1 MNDQLRC
8 KRLCACARWCSTW
21 ARARRAA
28 ARMNDECALSARCK
42 DDHAFPA
49 AFVRGRAA
57 AGTAALFAPLPASV
71 ADPGT
76 VQVRSRRAGG
86 RGSPGLSR
94 RFAGFCALPPAG
106 RVSRRLAAARASAQP
121 RRGDAV
127 HAPRRAARRGARLPR
142 CRLSAA
148 SCLSLSAA
156 AADASLPS
164 AAAARRLPRPAGAAA
179 ARTLRLGSRGASGVT
194 IRHGSIRRPASPQLH
209 ARLI

>member
-94 RFAGFCALPPAG
+94 RFAGFVLC
-106 RVSRRLAAARASAQP
+106 RRLGAYRAAWPRRAPARSHAAAMRST
-121 RRGDAV
+121 RRGGLRAEGPGSRAV
-127 HAPRRAARRGARLPR
+127 GCRQPHASLFRQPQRTPACRRQRLRVGCRGRPARPLRARSGLGRAARRASRSDTAQSDGLRA
-142 CRLSAA
+142 LS
-148 SCLSLSAA
+148 CM
-156 AADASLPS
+156 
-164 AAAARRLPRPAGAAA
+164 
-179 ARTLRLGSRGASGVT
+179 
-194 IRHGSIRRPASPQLH
+194 H
-209 ARLI
+209 A